1 MASVK
6 RTKNRFANRGGF
18 VASNAIILAGFI
30 VAIFVSAALLF
41 AVQPMFTKMV
51 LPRLGGSASVWSVA
65 MVFFQAMLLAGYAYA
80 HLLTRYLPVRYSI
93 IIHLLVMLVA
103 TLALPLAISAK
114 WGRPPTQGEAFYLI
128 GLFTASVGLPFF
140 ALAANAPLLQAWFS
154 RTSHPSAKDPY
165 FLYAASN
172 VGSFLA
178 LLSYP
183 LLIEPLSRLG
193 DQTRFWSYGFYG
205 LIFLVAVCG
214 ALLWP
219 SLQRKSAVSAISRST
234 DAPSWRDGLIW
245 IALSAV
251 PSAFLLA
258 VTSHISTDVAAS
270 PLLWVLPLALYL
282 ATFVIVFQRNP
293 IIPHSLAL
301 AAQPV
306 AVALLVGIYFNSATD
321 QILVNISVNLAA
333 FFLTALVCHG
343 ELARRRPP
351 ARHLT
356 IFYLCMSIGGMV
368 GGIFSG
374 LVAPNIFSWVAEY
387 PILIVAGLLCRPGV
401 FEGGMSR
408 QRVIWLC
415 LFALATAAVV
425 YAMQHELQPSESK
438 MLAIISSLMLVSVIL
453 LRDSLKLAA
462 VIGLV
467 LLVSFIDQWQ
477 AYPGGSVRSFFGVHK
492 VFETYSGTYRVLMHG
507 TTIHGAE
514 RIGSDEDVAK
524 EAKPVPLTYYH
535 AKSPMARAIEAMRS
549 KKPGPLRAAVV
560 GLGSGSLACYFKEGD
575 TFDFYEI
582 DQSIVDLAT
591 DPGYFTYYSSCAPD
605 ANIIVGDARLTM
617 TDARDGAYD
626 IIIVDA
632 FTSDAIPIH
641 LMTKEAMATYLAK
654 LAPRGIVVLHIS
666 NRHMELGSVVA
677 GIAKENGLTTRIYY
691 KEIPEEEDSD
701 KYMFSSTVTAS
712 ARSPEDFGS
721 LAQGENAWED
731 IEPDPKQWV
740 WTDNYSNVIGAMIRH
755 MNE

>member
-80 HLLTRYLPVRYSI
+80 HLLTRYLPARYSI
-93 IIHLLVMLVA
+93 IIHLLVMLAA

-154 RTSHPSAKDPY
+154 RTPHPSAKDPY

-293 IIPHSLAL
+293 II
-301 AAQPV
+301 
-306 AVALLVGIYFNSATD
+306 
-321 QILVNISVNLAA
+321 
-333 FFLTALVCHG
+333 
-343 ELARRRPP
+343 
-351 ARHLT
+351 
-356 IFYLCMSIGGMV
+356 
-368 GGIFSG
+368 
-374 LVAPNIFSWVAEY
+374 
-387 PILIVAGLLCRPGV
+387 
-401 FEGGMSR
+401 
-408 QRVIWLC
+408 
-415 LFALATAAVV
+415 
-425 YAMQHELQPSESK
+425 
-438 MLAIISSLMLVSVIL
+438 
-453 LRDSLKLAA
+453 
-462 VIGLV
+462 
-467 LLVSFIDQWQ
+467 
-477 AYPGGSVRSFFGVHK
+477 
-492 VFETYSGTYRVLMHG
+492 
-507 TTIHGAE
+507 
-514 RIGSDEDVAK
+514 
-524 EAKPVPLTYYH
+524 
-535 AKSPMARAIEAMRS
+535 
-549 KKPGPLRAAVV
+549 
-560 GLGSGSLACYFKEGD
+560 
-575 TFDFYEI
+575 
-582 DQSIVDLAT
+582 
-591 DPGYFTYYSSCAPD
+591 
-605 ANIIVGDARLTM
+605 
-617 TDARDGAYD
+617 
-626 IIIVDA
+626 
-632 FTSDAIPIH
+632 
-641 LMTKEAMATYLAK
+641 
-654 LAPRGIVVLHIS
+654 
-666 NRHMELGSVVA
+666 
-677 GIAKENGLTTRIYY
+677 
-691 KEIPEEEDSD
+691 
-701 KYMFSSTVTAS
+701 
-712 ARSPEDFGS
+712 
-721 LAQGENAWED
+721 
-731 IEPDPKQWV
+731 
-740 WTDNYSNVIGAMIRH
+740 
-755 MNE
+755 